1 MCLQL
6 LRDAVSVNSETQSE
20 SCLVSGCNV
29 GSTWTAPY
37 MLFKS
42 GITYLWFPKCFLAYC
57 YTIFLKIITKMEE
70 TKIQR
75 KTSAPVVP
83 VRAHLFTS
91 HAYVSPCHLLTIWIL
106 IYIHIPPLP
115 VALHP
120 NTFPMGFA
128 VCISLHPSLIW
139 PRLWVEETSTWVSP
153 IWIPL

>member
-1 MCLQL
+1 MQSL
-6 LRDAVSVNSETQSE
+6 LTARRRVRAASW
-20 SCLVSGCNV
+20 V
-29 GSTWTAPY
+29 GVMWARRG
-37 MLFKS
+37 LRHICFFKS
-42 GITYLWFPKCFLAYC
+42 GITYLWFPKCFLVYC

-70 TKIQR
+70 TKIQW